1 MSSNTAQFGSHI
13 EIQSAARVFRRNI
26 RVVMF
31 TVSRPILAR
40 VIRSRPVQTSFTIPW
55 QTELEA
61 AQEAPMTPIPEDEPT
76 DYFTP
81 RRRTRSST
89 TNLLS
94 TPALPPPAT
103 PSYAKTLA
111 EYIPPVRPGRSMLWL
126 ALFSQAEH
134 FQSIRRKGDVDSG
147 PAEVENKLAVPHEND
162 LSEAARRERGE
173 IIQGDDST
181 RAPNGKISQVL
192 ASLPPGHGV
201 SEKRAGGIL
210 ARVKGDLG
218 EAVEILIE
226 ELQLESSEP
235 EAEDQTGGQDGPEA
249 SSASTASHT
258 PPAEQVSSN
267 PTTPSDGDTK
277 VDKDAPSAAAPVAS
291 RPSEVVRDGGGLR
304 GGLRGGRRKVNAPGR
319 LAVAVV

>member
-1 MSSNTAQFGSHI
+1 MS
-13 EIQSAARVFRRNI
+13 
-26 RVVMF
+26 
-31 TVSRPILAR
+31 TVSHPIVPQ
-40 VIRSRPVQTSFTIPW
+40 VIRSCLVQTSFTIPW

-61 AQEAPMTPIPEDEPT
+61 AQEAPMSPVPEDESL

-147 PAEVENKLAVPHEND
+147 PAEVENKLAVPHEKD

-173 IIQGDDST
+173 VIQGDDAAK
-181 RAPNGKISQVL
+181 APNGKISQVL

-226 ELQLESSEP
+226 ELQLESSEV
-235 EAEDQTGGQDGPEA
+235 EAEGQASGDQDGPET
-249 SSASTASHT
+249 SSASTASHIS
-258 PPAEQVSSN
+258 PAEQVSSN
-267 PTTPSDGDTK
+267 PTTPSEGDTK
-277 VDKDAPSAAAPVAS
+277 VGKDGTPAVAPVAT
-291 RPSEVVRDGGGLR
+291 RPSEVVRGS